1 MKSKIITLFTLCM
14 FLISGYSFSQDL
26 INAVKS
32 GDINA
37 VRELLPYSNMEEK
50 DDDAYTA
57 YHWTAILGRTDI
69 ADLLLEYGANPNALT
84 TFART
89 NIKGG
94 YSETQESLQESMTS
108 KDAVILAAENNNN
121 DENLVDYYISKGRME
136 SHFLAAVRCGNIFVT
151 EFALAKGADVNTEI
165 SFLQT
170 VVYDAADAALNY
182 GGKEEIV
189 DILIE
194 NGADLSKELD
204 TAIVKG
210 IGNERMWQYLMNK
223 GAELRPLLENDN
235 TDDTSL
241 LLYQKN
247 ARGHLKFFIDNGID
261 LTVQDEE
268 SGRTILHWAVDKN
281 WKLAEIKQ
289 LIPRNCNKE
298 CLMPYLETKDDEGQT
313 ACDIVKE
320 KLEYKEGY
328 GKQFIEYLTKVR
340 QIVCSDY
347 ITKAIIN
354 SLNK

>member
-1 MKSKIITLFTLCM
+1 MLKKKITLILMM
-14 FLISGYSFSQDL
+14 FIFLPICSFSQDL

-32 GDINA
+32 GNIE
-37 VRELLPYSNMEEK
+37 RLQELLPYRNMEER
-50 DDDAYTA
+50 DANAYTA

-69 ADLLLEYGANPNALT
+69 ADLLLQNGSNPNALT
-84 TFART
+84 TFAKT
-89 NIKGG
+89 SIKGG

-136 SHFLAAVRCGNIFVT
+136 SHLLAAVRCGNIFVT
-151 EFALAKGADVNTEI
+151 EYALAKGADANTPI
-165 SFLQT
+165 SFDQR
-170 VVYDAADAALNY
+170 VVYDAADAAFNY

-194 NGADLSKELD
+194 NGADLSEQLD
-204 TAIVKG
+204 IAIIHG
-210 IGNERMWQYLMNK
+210 YGNEKLWAYLISK
-223 GAELRPLLENDN
+223 GAELRPLSEDGN

-281 WKLAEIKQ
+281 WKLAEIQQ
-289 LIPRNCNKE
+289 LIPKNCDKE
-298 CLMPYLETKDDEGQT
+298 CLLPYLEIKDDDGQT

-320 KLEYKEGY
+320 KLEDVYSE
-328 GKQFIEYLTKVR
+328 KQEKYLKQVR

-347 ITKAIIN
+347 ITKAIIK
-354 SLNK
+354 SLNQ